1 MAAIILESDM
11 RPGEYYG
18 VAGDRAARAKA
29 EEHCKD
35 KKTSPM
41 LRVLLSKTMLRAEVG
56 TMEGLHCIKKQLRMI
71 TFQSH
76 DKFRAPKD

>member
-11 RPGEYYG
+11 RPEEYYG
-18 VAGDRAARAKA
+18 VAGNRSAQAMV

-35 KKTSPM
+35 KETSPM

-56 TMEGLHCIKKQLRMI
+56 TMEGFQFVKK
-71 TFQSH
+71 
-76 DKFRAPKD
+76 